1 MKIIKM
7 TSRGNASNTYAVTED
22 GVNAVVIDPC
32 SPFVLSSLSRSALE
46 CRAVLL
52 THGHFDH
59 VGGCAS
65 LQSVGA
71 DIYCNEREKEL
82 IFSPEYLG
90 LFGGVTV
97 SRFKVTHTLKDGDEL
112 ALCGLSFKVMHTA
125 GHSAGSSC
133 FVLGNAIFT
142 GDTLFNCGIGRCDLY
157 TGNFSELVKSVK
169 RLYALDGDYTVY
181 CGHGEDTTLDYER
194 KNNPFVRW
202 GQC

>member
-1 MKIIKM
+1 MKILKIA
-7 TSRGNASNTYAVTED
+7 SRGNASNTFLVTAD

-32 SPFVLSSLSRSALE
+32 SPFVLSPLE
-46 CRAVLL
+46 HLGLEYKVVLL

-59 VGGCAS
+59 VGGCAA
-65 LQSVGA
+65 LQSIGA

-82 IFSPEYLG
+82 IFSPQYLG

-97 SRFKVTHTLKDGDEL
+97 PEFEVTHTFKDGDEL
-112 ALCGLSFKVMHTA
+112 NLYGLSFKVMHTA

-133 FVLGNAIFT
+133 FVLGNALFT
-142 GDTLFNCGIGRCDLY
+142 GDTLFKGGVGRTDLY
-157 TGNFSELVKSVK
+157 TGSFSELVKSVK

-181 CGHGEDTTLDYER
+181 CGHGDDTTLDSER

-202 GQC
+202 G